1 MIFDW
6 LQLFAARNREVGQV
20 YREQPQQ
27 RAPAANVYFSQQ
39 GVGATTE
46 TTSRR
51 FSPSGPSL
59 TQLLD
64 TQLMNQF
71 LLTST
76 TTSTTTASTSATA
89 TTTTTKATTTKTRQR
104 VPVVEPIALTTPRP
118 RPGEVQLAVGNTRK
132 LSPAELLQLCF
143 DSQQGCDFSS
153 NEVGRVSST
162 STTTTT
168 TTTPT
173 PSRENEERISSAEE
187 NRLKERLRLCFF
199 SGICDDTGTEET
211 EPGEKNDERVTAEA
225 RSSTAAPEVTDS
237 ARTAEIRR
245 LVRERAQACF
255 LHGQC

>member
-1 MIFDW
+1 MIFDR

-39 GVGATTE
+39 EVGATTE
-46 TTSRR
+46 TASRR
-51 FSPSGPSL
+51 SSPPGPSL

-71 LLTST
+71 LLTSA
-76 TTSTTTASTSATA
+76 TTSTTTTTTSPTA
-89 TTTTTKATTTKTRQR
+89 TTTTTKTTTTQR
-104 VPVVEPIALTTPRP
+104 VPVVEKIALSTPRP
-118 RPGEVQLAVGNTRK
+118 RPEEVQLAVVNPRK

-143 DSQQGCDFSS
+143 DSQQGCDFSA

-168 TTTPT
+168 TTTPA
-173 PSRENEERISSAEE
+173 PSRETEERISSEEE

-199 SGICDDTGTEET
+199 SGICDDSETEET
-211 EPGEKNDERVTAEA
+211 EEKNDEKKDERVTAA
-225 RSSTAAPEVTDS
+225 AGISTAAPAVTDS

-245 LVRERAQACF
+245 RVRERAQACF